1 MAGELKVRHQLCAVD
16 WEQLLDRF
24 QFDDQAILDHQ
35 VNPQRAIHNG
45 LSDPL
50 DLDRNRV
57 PSCLCELRVLC
68 VLVVQFGT
76 LVTGLRRPR

>member
-35 VNPQRAIHNG
+35 VNPQGAIYPDAVINYRQANLALG
-45 LSDPL
+45 FEPTL
-50 DLDRNRV
+50 
-57 PSCLCELRVLC
+57 
-68 VLVVQFGT
+68 VQFMEHAD
-76 LVTGLRRPR
+76 LIDAFEQARS